1 MTTPLK
7 YKLLHALSGHLGRGR
22 GVSVEDLS
30 ARVAVPVR
38 QVRRG
43 ISALRQDGVAIC
55 GKPRHGYYIANSPEE
70 LEETCQFL
78 RSRAMHSLVLE
89 ARLRKLPLP
98 ALLGQLQL
106 T

>member
-1 MTTPLK
+1 MTAPLK
-7 YKLLHALSGHLGRGR
+7 YNLLRALSGHLGRGR

-55 GKPRHGYYIANSPEE
+55 ATPGNGYYIANSAEE
-70 LEETCQFL
+70 IEQTCQFL

-89 ARLRKLPLP
+89 AKLRKMPLP